1 MMYGF
6 LDMRQALPVIHN
18 EDLDYLAGNYPLRN
32 PHTGEPLIDR
42 EGVPVANPRYFD
54 IMAEKERQA
63 KRLAER
69 VKRYHVDP

>member
-6 LDMRQALPVIHN
+6 LDMRQALSVIHN
-18 EDLDYLAGNYPLRN
+18 EDMDYLAGNYPLRN

-42 EGVPVANPRYFD
+42 DGVMVVNPNYYEIVA
-54 IMAEKERQA
+54 AKERQD

-69 VKRYHVDP
+69 VRRYHVGQ